1 MNDDNITTHP
11 EVSQNTV
18 PEQLM
23 LINSSL
29 TDFSF

>member
-18 PEQLM
+18 TEQLM
-23 LINSSL
+23 LINILL

>member
-18 PEQLM
+18 HEQLM
-23 LINSSL
+23 LINILL

>member
-1 MNDDNITTHP
+1 MKDDNITTHP

-23 LINSSL
+23 LLNILL